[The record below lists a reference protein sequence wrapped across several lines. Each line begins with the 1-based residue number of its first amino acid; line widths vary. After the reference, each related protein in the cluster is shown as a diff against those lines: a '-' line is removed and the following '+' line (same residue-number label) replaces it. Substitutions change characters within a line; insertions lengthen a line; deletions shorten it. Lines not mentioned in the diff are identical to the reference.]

1 MSVGIYIG
9 RDAIQHSSWSNLASE
24 DCMINVFRDGAPL
37 LTAHPLSSLEHAPV
51 ILPPA
56 NTHDRYHR
64 HRSFILSGGAAE
76 RRPGSAS
83 VSLSQIEVIITS
95 PWTKPIPLLRP
106 EQYPSSKHLAYFRF
120 SSLPTRECL
129 FTEKHMRFAHH
140 FSAEQINISGVA
152 ILPRDFWI
160 HEREISATWEP
171 LTRKPARSNTPSSHS
186 ERPPITMG
194 ASWTGYPRTNE
205 ASTSYGRYTY

>member
-9 RDAIQHSSWSNLASE
+9 RDAIQHSSWSNLASD

-129 FTEKHMRFAHH
+129 FTEKHKRFAHS
-140 FSAEQINISGVA
+140 F
-152 ILPRDFWI
+152 FC
-160 HEREISATWEP
+160 
-171 LTRKPARSNTPSSHS
+171 
-186 ERPPITMG
+186 
-194 ASWTGYPRTNE
+194 RTNQHLRRRNPSE
-205 ASTSYGRYTY
+205 GFLDTRARNIRHLGAVDSKAGAQQHPIIALGAPAHHNGRLLDGIPTD